1 MTHTPGMSDALGVNP
16 ADFPVPTPLLNII
29 LHQPEIP
36 NNTGNIGR
44 TCIATGC
51 ALHLIRPLGFD
62 TTEKAC
68 RRAGLDYWPRLQPT
82 EHENWPA
89 YLSSRH
95 APSDRLW
102 LFTTKTARP
111 LWQADFRL
119 GDHLLFGKETAGLP
133 DEILNQHPSRLVTL
147 PMLPGERSL
156 NLATAVCAAI
166 YEALRQMTLRAD
178 LILDPSG
185 RIVPNA
191 DTPQT
196 R

>member
-1 MTHTPGMSDALGVNP
+1 MSGGLWEVGANL
-16 ADFPVPTPLLNII
+16 ADYSVPPTPNLNII

-62 TTEKAC
+62 TSEKAC
-68 RRAGLDYWPRLQPT
+68 RRAGLDYWPRLQPI

-89 YLSSRH
+89 YLASSH
-95 APSDRLW
+95 PPTPERLW

-111 LWQADFRL
+111 LWQAEFHP
-119 GDHLLFGKETAGLP
+119 GDHLVFGKETAGLP
-133 DEILNQHPSRLVTL
+133 DDLFEQHPTRLVTL
-147 PMLPGERSL
+147 PMIPGERSL

-166 YEALRQMTLRAD
+166 YEALRQMTVRGELS
-178 LILDPSG
+178 LDHSG
-185 RIVPNA
+185 RIVRNA
-191 DTPQT
+191 DSPPP